1 MAEAQWWRSKGGGGK
16 VRRLGC
22 VCSGKFN
29 ESVKYQPPPP
39 PPPTGSKYWIRL
51 DSNGDGGRW
60 KSPPLR
66 FYLNISVIQMAN
78 LQPSDACREVGA
90 QRVLVCHLPASGK
103 TFIYLFL
110 LSLVPSLADSVKCL
124 HEVDALCQF
133 VHRPAHFKG
142 IHL

>member
-1 MAEAQWWRSKGGGGK
+1 
-16 VRRLGC
+16 
-22 VCSGKFN
+22 
-29 ESVKYQPPPP
+29 
-39 PPPTGSKYWIRL
+39 
-51 DSNGDGGRW
+51 
-60 KSPPLR
+60 
-66 FYLNISVIQMAN
+66 MAN

-142 IHL
+142 IHLYFAQEKKQINKYMFLSRAANAVEVHCRSPHDLLGFVYFPSLFYYLHFRNEELRPSELVGR